1 MSMNVL
7 AKIALQMCVCL
18 YLNMDSL
25 ALLVCPLEKNYSL
38 YKNKKLSYNHR
49 RSKKKNVL
57 IERKVSLSDTSPQSR
72 MFVVDLKPLHY

>member
-38 YKNKKLSYNHR
+38 YKK
-49 RSKKKNVL
+49 
-57 IERKVSLSDTSPQSR
+57 
-72 MFVVDLKPLHY
+72 